1 MTTVT
6 NIIAITI
13 IIRII
18 VIELI
23 LRMIINNYN
32 NNKFKF
38 IHNDNWDNN
47 DNNNKKSNFNS
58 Y

>member
-1 MTTVT
+1 MT

-47 DNNNKKSNFNS
+47 DNNNKKGNFNS